1 MKESV
6 GKRRWVLG
14 ALLLVWA
21 VAFLFTPLG
30 ADARTI
36 KIGILGPMN
45 FVQGDHAWKGAQI
58 ALDEIKA
65 AGGINV
71 GGVKMP
77 VELVKID
84 TNEIMSMSNATSAVE
99 KAITRDKV
107 DFLAG
112 GCSSGAILA
121 MQDVACDHKKIFLI
135 AGSGSHPEITN
146 RVGKNYERYKYFFRP
161 SPINAI
167 NIVALVMEAMPD
179 IAAKVRKDFGIEKV
193 KCALLFEQ
201 AQWLDPQ
208 VPLFQKLLPQAG
220 IEVTGVWRMSI
231 SALDVSAQLMSIK
244 ESGAHIILAMTSG
257 PVAIPM
263 YRQVGE
269 LEIPAFITGVNV
281 EAEGAKF
288 FQATGGYCQ
297 YGGVAVQGSNVAMS
311 WRTLPFYEKFEKKYK
326 ERPTLTA
333 SIYNSILIIKE
344 GIERAGSLDTEK
356 VIAALEKTDFAG
368 TQGRVRFD
376 KNHDALY
383 GPDGL
388 TGCNVQ
394 WMPNGTMSTW
404 WPNGWKGIK
413 YEGVNELQFSPWMV
427 KYWKENAGKK

>member
-45 FVQGDHAWKGAQI
+45 FVQGDHAWKGANI

-167 NIVALVMEAMPD
+167 NIVALVMKQCL
-179 IAAKVRKDFGIEKV
+179 I
-193 KCALLFEQ
+193 
-201 AQWLDPQ
+201 
-208 VPLFQKLLPQAG
+208 LPPKS
-220 IEVTGVWRMSI
+220 ERFWR
-231 SALDVSAQLMSIK
+231 
-244 ESGAHIILAMTSG
+244 
-257 PVAIPM
+257 
-263 YRQVGE
+263 
-269 LEIPAFITGVNV
+269 
-281 EAEGAKF
+281 
-288 FQATGGYCQ
+288 
-297 YGGVAVQGSNVAMS
+297 
-311 WRTLPFYEKFEKKYK
+311 
-326 ERPTLTA
+326 
-333 SIYNSILIIKE
+333 
-344 GIERAGSLDTEK
+344 
-356 VIAALEKTDFAG
+356 
-368 TQGRVRFD
+368 
-376 KNHDALY
+376 
-383 GPDGL
+383 
-388 TGCNVQ
+388 
-394 WMPNGTMSTW
+394 
-404 WPNGWKGIK
+404 
-413 YEGVNELQFSPWMV
+413 
-427 KYWKENAGKK
+427 